1 MSSGLLPTKGLT
13 LLFVSYGGTSLIV
26 CCALLGIVLRVERD
40 NRSLPGQEAGVM
52 SAAKPLVL
60 MMAGG
65 TGGHVYPALAVATE
79 LLSRGYRVEW
89 VGTARGLE
97 HRVVP
102 AAGIVLHC
110 LPVRGVR
117 GKNLLHKLQALWF
130 LSLASLAALWLV
142 FRRAPGC
149 VVGMGG
155 YVAGPAGVAAWLL
168 RKPLL
173 IHEQNAVAGTTN
185 RMLAPLATKIVAGFP
200 GAFGK
205 QFACTVTG
213 NPVRRQ
219 LLAAR
224 AIGTYDFAG
233 QRPLR
238 LLIRGGSLGAR
249 PLNEVIPGAVQR
261 VAREGGAVIEAWHQ
275 TGAGHDEDVR
285 GRYQALLDH
294 GVRVVPFIEDMAA
307 AYAWADLV
315 LCRCGALTIAELT
328 VMGRPAIL
336 VPLPHAIDDHQSANA
351 RLLTD
356 CGAAVLLRQAD
367 MTESAVYELLREY
380 IGNPPRLSAM
390 AAAAFAAAKP
400 DAAERV
406 SDCCEELMYA

>member
-1 MSSGLLPTKGLT
+1 M
-13 LLFVSYGGTSLIV
+13 
-26 CCALLGIVLRVERD
+26 
-40 NRSLPGQEAGVM
+40 M
-52 SAAKPLVL
+52 AASKPLVL

-102 AAGIVLHC
+102 AAGIALHY

-117 GKNLLHKLQALWF
+117 GKNVLHKLLAL
-130 LSLASLAALWLV
+130 LSLVLSSMQALWLV

-185 RMLAPLATKIVAGFP
+185 RMLAPLATRILAGFP
-200 GAFGK
+200 GAFGEEI
-205 QFACTVTG
+205 ASILVG
-213 NPVRRQ
+213 NPVRRE
-219 LLAAR
+219 LLEMRAAR
-224 AIGTYDFAG
+224 AYDYTG

-238 LLIRGGSLGAR
+238 LLVVGGSLGAR
-249 PLNEVIPGAVQR
+249 PINEVLPGAIHRLVRGPDQ
-261 VAREGGAVIEAWHQ
+261 VLEVWHQ
-275 TGAGHDEDVR
+275 TGEGHDSDVR
-285 GRYQALLDH
+285 RRYGDTLDQ
-294 GVRVVPFIEDMAA
+294 GVKVAPFIENMAG
-307 AYAWADLV
+307 AYALADLV
-315 LCRCGALTIAELT
+315 LCRCGALTIAELAI
-328 VMGRPAIL
+328 MGRPSIV
-336 VPLPHAIDDHQSANA
+336 VPLPHAIDDHQTANA
-351 RLLTD
+351 RALTD
-356 CGAAVLLRQAD
+356 CGAATLLRQSD
-367 MTESAVYELLREY
+367 MTEDSVVGLLRDFLN
-380 IGNPPRLSAM
+380 NPQRLSTM
-390 AAAAFAAAKP
+390 AAAAFAAATP

-406 SDCCEELMYA
+406 SDYCEELMYA